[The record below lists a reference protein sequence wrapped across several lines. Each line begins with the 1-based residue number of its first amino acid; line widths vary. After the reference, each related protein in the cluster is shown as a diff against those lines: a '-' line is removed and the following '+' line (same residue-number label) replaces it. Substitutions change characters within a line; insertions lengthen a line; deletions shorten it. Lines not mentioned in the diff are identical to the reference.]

1 MLQSLSQQV
10 KSNWRRAL
18 SMLLVLLT
26 VVGMLPTTAFAADT
40 VYRATG
46 DFEVNIAGSTGWNG
60 TCHPLPV
67 YDSESGT
74 TEIVTVPASD
84 GAAPVPFS
92 ILEDNG
98 GERVKIGLV

>member
-46 DFEVNIAGSTGWNG
+46 DFEVNIAGSTGLSLI
-60 TCHPLPV
+60 H
-67 YDSESGT
+67 
-74 TEIVTVPASD
+74 I
-84 GAAPVPFS
+84 
-92 ILEDNG
+92 
-98 GERVKIGLV
+98 